1 MCLGFEGCEG
11 CFLCVPEKQ
20 GAGEPMSLRAQISAV
35 FLGAITLVALLFWW
49 LVPHTPEEKCRAHA
63 LGAAHPQETFEFC
76 MGVRR

>member
-1 MCLGFEGCEG
+1 
-11 CFLCVPEKQ
+11 
-20 GAGEPMSLRAQISAV
+20 MSLRAQISAV